1 MRRPARAALLFGRAA
16 GQFPAGRRETE
27 TMTLDELYKKALS
40 LPLQPGCYIMRDR
53 RNEIIYIGKAKR
65 LRIRV
70 QSYFRPG
77 AEHQPKVAKMV
88 SLVDHFDTIV
98 TDSEFEALILEC
110 SLIKQNRPKYNILL
124 KDDKG
129 FSYIKISAERYPR
142 ITVEL
147 QKQEDGGTYIGP
159 YISTFG
165 IRRLVEAAVQ
175 AFKLPTC
182 AKQFPRQFGKERP
195 CLNAH
200 IGRCMAVCTGKI
212 SEEEYNRRVQEA
224 VSLITKGS
232 KSILQGLRA
241 QMQEAAEAL
250 EFEKAAR
257 LRDTIAAI
265 EKAEAGQKVVKST
278 AEADMDVFAFA
289 GDEKNVC
296 AVVLKFRE
304 GHLCD
309 KDEQLMQETTA
320 IDEVR
325 EEFISHYYIESRDV
339 PRRVLCDTAFES
351 MALVEQMLTAQEGHR
366 VTVAIPQKG
375 ENHALVAMAYNNAVD
390 RLKREAGRKN
400 RDENALGELA
410 NLLGL
415 ERPPAYIES
424 YDISNYGEEAVA
436 GLVVFQNGAPKR
448 SDYKRFIIKTVE
460 GVDDYASMTEA
471 ILRRVARYDDGKSR
485 GFMTKPDVIL
495 LDGGK
500 GHLHTIH
507 QALQNTSFADVP
519 LFGMVKDDK
528 HRTRGVVAL
537 EGELTVSMHRTA
549 FALVTRIQDETHR
562 FTVEYQRQRHSK
574 TAFRSSLLDIEGIGE
589 VRAKQLLR
597 EFRTIEAIKNASV
610 ESLAAVKGMSEK
622 SARAVFDYYR
632 S

>member
-1 MRRPARAALLFGRAA
+1 
-16 GQFPAGRRETE
+16 
-27 TMTLDELYKKALS
+27 MTLDELYQKALS
-40 LPLQPGCYIMRDR
+40 LPLQPGCYIMRNR
-53 RNEIIYIGKAKR
+53 KNEIIYIGKAKR

-70 QSYFRPG
+70 SSYFRPG
-77 AEHQPKVAKMV
+77 ADHQPKVAKMV
-88 SLVDHFDTIV
+88 SQVDHFDTIV
-98 TDSEFEALILEC
+98 TDSEFEALVLEC
-110 SLIKQNRPKYNILL
+110 SLIKQNKPKYNILL

-129 FSYIKISAERYPR
+129 FSYIKVSNERYPR

-147 QKQEDGGTYIGP
+147 QKQDDGATYIGP
-159 YISTFG
+159 YMSTFG
-165 IRRLVEAAVQ
+165 IRRLVETAVL

-182 AKQFPRQFGKERP
+182 SKKFPQQFRKERP

-200 IGRCMAVCTGKI
+200 IGRCMALCTGKI

-232 KSILQGLRA
+232 KTILHSLRA
-241 QMQEAAEAL
+241 QMNEAAEAL

-265 EKAEAGQKVVKST
+265 EKSEAGQKVIKTTSD
-278 AEADMDVFAFA
+278 ADMDVFAFA

-309 KDEQLMQETTA
+309 KDEQLMPETTE

-325 EEFISHYYIESRDV
+325 EEFISHYYIQSRDV
-339 PRRVLCDTAFES
+339 PRRVLCDAPFEG
-351 MALVEQMLTAQEGHR
+351 MELVSQMLSEQQGHK
-366 VTVAIPQKG
+366 VTLSIPQKG
-375 ENHALVAMAYNNAVD
+375 ENHALIAMAYNNAVD
-390 RLKREAGRKN
+390 RLKREAGRRS

-415 ERPPAYIES
+415 SSPPKYIEA

-436 GLVVFQNGAPKR
+436 GLVVFQNGVPKR
-448 SDYKRFIIKTVE
+448 SDYKRFIIKSVD

-471 ILRRVARYDDGKSR
+471 ILRRVARYDEGTVR
-485 GFMTKPDVIL
+485 GFSTKPDIIL

-507 QALQNTSFADVP
+507 EALRGTSFADVP

-528 HRTRGVVAL
+528 HRTRGVVSL
-537 EGELTVSMHRTA
+537 QGELTVSMHRTA
-549 FALVTRIQDETHR
+549 FALVTKIQDETHR
-562 FTVEYQRQRHSK
+562 FTVDYQRKRHSR
-574 TAFRSSLLDIEGIGE
+574 TSFRSSLLDIEGIGE
-589 VRAKQLLR
+589 TRAKLLLK
-597 EFRTIEAIKNASV
+597 EFKTIEAIKNATV
-610 ESLAAVKGMSEK
+610 EELAAVKGMSAK
-622 SARAVFDYYR
+622 SAQAVYAHYHT
-632 S
+632 